1 MGAQTSQCCCVACIS
16 TGEMGIIERM
26 GKFERIADPGMN
38 CFCYPFTQMTGR
50 VSTRVQQL
58 NVTTETKT
66 KDNVSITLQ
75 IAVQYRIINEVIIDD
90 GANDIESVQNVR
102 QFFCSPCR

>member
-1 MGAQTSQCCCVACIS
+1 
-16 TGEMGIIERM
+16 MGIIESM

-75 IAVQYRIINEVIIDD
+75 VPPCSTRLPYRLDH
-90 GANDIESVQNVR
+90 R
-102 QFFCSPCR
+102 H

>member
-1 MGAQTSQCCCVACIS
+1 MFWQ
-16 TGEMGIIERM
+16 
-26 GKFERIADPGMN
+26 
-38 CFCYPFTQMTGR
+38 
-50 VSTRVQQL
+50 
-58 NVTTETKT
+58 
-66 KDNVSITLQ
+66 Q

>member
-1 MGAQTSQCCCVACIS
+1 
-16 TGEMGIIERM
+16 MGIIESM

-66 KDNVSITLQ
+66 KDNVSITL
-75 IAVQYRIINEVIIDD
+75 V
-90 GANDIESVQNVR
+90 
-102 QFFCSPCR
+102 